1 MKEELEVLARC
12 TEGRK
17 ADEPRADKQQRPG
30 LGYFGRIGLHK
41 DVERRCAHTGKCHR
55 GHILDASS
63 LLNADIASGC
73 GA

>member
-1 MKEELEVLARC
+1 VLATC

-17 ADEPRADKQQRPG
+17 ADEPRAEKQRRPR
-30 LGYFGRIGLHK
+30 LGNLGGIGLHK
-41 DVERRCAHTGKCHR
+41 DVERRCAHTGKCQR
-55 GHILDASS
+55 GHVLDASS